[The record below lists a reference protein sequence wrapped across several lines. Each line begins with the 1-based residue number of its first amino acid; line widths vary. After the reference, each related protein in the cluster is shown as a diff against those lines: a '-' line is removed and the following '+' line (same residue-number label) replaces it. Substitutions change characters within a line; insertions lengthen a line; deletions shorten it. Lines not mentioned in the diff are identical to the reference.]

1 MIDELL
7 ELLGPRPIQAPS
19 AVLEEALELL
29 GTRPIQA
36 LLVLLAGM
44 LLGFILGGLTIRVL
58 RLFGL
63 DSMVEGT
70 ATERWLQRMGTSTP
84 VVIGRLLSFFIY
96 VAAILAAL
104 LIVGVIRGEIFW
116 SLATAWLP
124 HLFVAILVLVVG
136 VVLADKLELLTSERL
151 QGIKLPEVLIIPSMV
166 KYSVLFVAILIALGQ
181 VGVHTIAL
189 LVLLSVYVLA
199 IVLFTL
205 VALQDFLASGAAGI
219 YLLLREPYSIGDEV
233 TIGEANGIVQEI
245 DIFVTNIEADNRE
258 YVVPNR
264 RILRE
269 GVVRIR
275 ES

>member
-1 MIDELL
+1 MIDEALDLL
-7 ELLGPRPIQAPS
+7 STTPIQ
-19 AVLEEALELL
+19 
-29 GTRPIQA
+29 G
-36 LLVLLAGM
+36 LLVLLAG
-44 LLGFILGGLTIRVL
+44 LILGFVLGRLTIRLL
-58 RLFGL
+58 RLFGV
-63 DSMVEGT
+63 DVMVEGT

-96 VAAILAAL
+96 VGAILAAL

-124 HLFVAILVLVVG
+124 HLFVAILVLVIG
-136 VVLADKLELLTSERL
+136 VILADKLELLTSERL
-151 QGIKLPEVLIIPSMV
+151 QGIKLPEVSMIPSLV

-181 VGVHTIAL
+181 VGVHTLAL
-189 LVLLSVYVLA
+189 LILLSVYVLGL
-199 IVLFTL
+199 VLFTL

-245 DIFVTNIEADNRE
+245 DVFVTHIETDSRE
-258 YVVPNR
+258 YVIPNR

-269 GVVRIR
+269 GIVRVR
-275 ES
+275 EA